1 MKIPALE
8 NFINELPEKML
19 RVSMKVLFAF
29 LVLIIGVWLIKV
41 IRKILKKTLS
51 KANADIG
58 VVQFLDSFA
67 KTGLYIILLFIIA
80 NTFGLEA
87 ASIVAVIGSAGLAI
101 GLALQGSLSNLAGG
115 VLILL
120 LKPFKVGDYIKED
133 SNANEG
139 TVKEITMF
147 YTKLVTGDNKTIVI
161 PNGTLANNS
170 MTNFTTATFRRLDFV
185 FGISYDSD
193 IQKAKEILLNLMK
206 EDADTLKDKDYVVYV
221 NELAASSINIGAR
234 CYVSTADYW
243 NAKWRLTEKVKEEFD
258 KNNIDIP
265 YNQLDI
271 HVKESK

>member
-29 LVLIIGVWLIKV
+29 LVLIIGIWLIKV

-243 NAKWRLTEKVKEEFD
+243 NVKWRLTEKVKEEFD

>member
-8 NFINELPEKML
+8 KFINELPEKML

-243 NAKWRLTEKVKEEFD
+243 NVKWRLTEKVKEDFD

>member
-8 NFINELPEKML
+8 KFINELPEKML

>member
-41 IRKILKKTLS
+41 IRKILKRTLS

-243 NAKWRLTEKVKEEFD
+243 NVKWRLTEKVKEEFD
-258 KNNIDIP
+258 KNNINIP

>member
-8 NFINELPEKML
+8 KFINELPEKML

-206 EDADTLKDKDYVVYV
+206 EDADTLKDKDYDVYV

-243 NAKWRLTEKVKEEFD
+243 NVKWRLTEKVKEEFD

>member
-8 NFINELPEKML
+8 KFINELPEKML

-243 NAKWRLTEKVKEEFD
+243 NVKWRLTEKVKEEFD

>member
-243 NAKWRLTEKVKEEFD
+243 NVKWRLTEKVKEEFD

>member
-1 MKIPALE
+1 MKIPAFE
-8 NFINELPEKML
+8 NFINGLPERIL
-19 RVSMKVLFAF
+19 RVGIKVIFAF
-29 LVLIIGVWLIKV
+29 LLLFIGAWLIK
-41 IRKILKKTLS
+41 ILRKIMKKALT

-67 KTGLYIILLFIIA
+67 KTGLYIILIFIIA

-133 SNANEG
+133 SNGNEG

-147 YTKLVTGDNKTIVI
+147 YTKLVTGDNKTIVV

-170 MTNFTTATFRRLDFV
+170 MTNFTTATFRRVDFV
-185 FGISYDSD
+185 FGISYESD
-193 IQKAKEILLNLMK
+193 IQKAKDILLKLMQ
-206 EDADTLKDKDYVVYV
+206 EDNDTLKDMDCIVYV

-234 CYVSTADYW
+234 CYVPTADYW
-243 NAKWRLTEKVKEEFD
+243 TVKWRITEKVKEEFD
-258 KNNIDIP
+258 KNNILIP
-265 YNQLDI
+265 FNQLDVN
-271 HVKESK
+271 VKSN

>member
-8 NFINELPEKML
+8 KFINELPEKML

-120 LKPFKVGDYIKED
+120 LKPIKVGDYIKED

>member
-8 NFINELPEKML
+8 KFINELPEKML

-101 GLALQGSLSNLAGG
+101 GLALQGSLGNLAGG

-243 NAKWRLTEKVKEEFD
+243 NVKWRLTEKVKEEFD

>member
-8 NFINELPEKML
+8 KFINELPEKML

-29 LVLIIGVWLIKV
+29 IVLIIGIWLIKV

-243 NAKWRLTEKVKEEFD
+243 NVKWRLTEKVKEEFD
-258 KNNIDIP
+258 KNNINIP